1 MDIFT
6 LKKRKYFVE
15 AAKGYK
21 AVTNGL
27 VIQAALNLPSK
38 KGSFPGDA
46 CGVGYTATKKL
57 GKAHIRNFVKRRL
70 RVIARNLLRQYGLPG
85 INYIFIGRH
94 NTAELDFAYLQRKAE
109 AAMHDIN
116 QQICKDT
123 QSTDDQSSDDC
134 GN

>member
-27 VIQAALNLPSK
+27 VIQAALNLPSQK
-38 KGSFPGDA
+38 NSFPDNA
-46 CGVGYTATKKL
+46 CGVGFTATKKL

-70 RVIARNLLRQYGLPG
+70 RVIARNLLRQHGLSG

-94 NTAELDFAYLQRKAE
+94 NTAELDFAYLQRKAD
-109 AAMHDIN
+109 AALHDIN
-116 QQICKDT
+116 QQIREDN
-123 QSTDDQSSDDC
+123 QSTDAQNSDDC
-134 GN
+134 RN